1 MRRRTIGA
9 GSTQSAEQMDARR
22 RAIDELLK
30 RDDQQ
35 V

>member
-1 MRRRTIGA
+1 MRRGTLA
-9 GSTQSAEQMDARR
+9 SMPSAEQMKARK